1 MDPQVIGFAASVHAD
16 LPEGHHPTQDCRVG
30 QLKSTLSH
38 HLHQV
43 TKAQLEAQVSANA
56 QHDDLALEV
65 PTTFEQLIHAL
76 ELLRHVQPS
85 HHKGR

>member
-1 MDPQVIGFAASVHAD
+1 MIVVWANSSP
-16 LPEGHHPTQDCRVG
+16 
-30 QLKSTLSH
+30 
-38 HLHQV
+38 HQV
-43 TKAQLEAQVSANA
+43 TKAQLEAQIPANA

-65 PTTFEQLIHAL
+65 PTLEQLVHAL